1 MSDLKLIHYLPMRI
15 ACLICFSL
23 LFSNVAT
30 AQRSGSAARGGSVR
44 PDRVQTEK
52 PTGSRAGGLSPA
64 ATPSPSPTPGEC
76 DPDTVVGTCPGTY
89 SFTYGFNANASP
101 RSGGAQTEKAGFAFA
116 VYLTRRIF
124 LELDNDNVVSSKAS
138 PDPRVTGFG
147 DTTLYVGADAL
158 LEAKGRPGITVLYGI
173 KAPTASSRKG
183 LGSGE
188 VDHTLL
194 AAFSKTLGRENRTY
208 LEFDIGDY
216 IAGETNSSGF
226 NHFPFAAGIV
236 RRKLD
241 RKKKY
246 TLHFEIGG
254 DFATK
259 NSDADLYNL
268 DYLETKL
275 SDHVSL
281 RTGGRFGLTTNVS
294 RAGLYLALKFS
305 GNLKEIF
312 K

>member
-1 MSDLKLIHYLPMRI
+1 
-15 ACLICFSL
+15 
-23 LFSNVAT
+23 
-30 AQRSGSAARGGSVR
+30 
-44 PDRVQTEK
+44 VQTEK
-52 PTGSRAGGLSPA
+52 PTGPRVGVLSPTA
-64 ATPSPSPTPGEC
+64 APTPSPTPSEGC
-76 DPDTVVGTCPGTY
+76 DPNTVVGTCPGTY
-89 SFTYGFNANASP
+89 SFTYGFSANASP

-116 VYLTRRIF
+116 VYMTRRIF

-138 PDPRVTGFG
+138 PDPRITGFG

-158 LEAKGRPGITVLYGI
+158 LEKKGRPGITVLYGV

-188 VDHTLL
+188 VDHTLIG
-194 AAFSKTLGRENRTY
+194 AFSKTLGRESRTY
-208 LEFDIGDY
+208 FEFDIGDY
-216 IAGETNSSGF
+216 IAGETNSRGF
-226 NHFPFAAGIV
+226 NHFPFAAGIL

-241 RKKKY
+241 RDKKY
-246 TLHFEIGG
+246 TLHLEIGG

-259 NSDADLYNL
+259 NSDADLYTL